1 MKKITI
7 FNAMTLM
14 TLAILFFSCNGKS
27 PRMPEP
33 EVPKNP
39 KEKPETKKPEPP
51 APTPDPPAPTP
62 EPPAPTPDPP
72 APTPEPPVPAPPTPE
87 PPVPAPPTPEPPVPA
102 PPTPQPPVP
111 APPTPEPPV
120 PAPPTPQPPVPTP
133 PAPPAPKPPKDRVL
147 TMVGQWIQTW
157 STNDYEIGK
166 DEWKPTP
173 EKAKYSYIFRADG
186 NWEVTVEVEG
196 IGSSRSSGTYQFDG
210 KKLTIMNGGT
220 VGIKGTFEVE
230 PLWDNDNE
238 LLEIKLKGIDSKIGY
253 IFLKL

>member
-51 APTPDPPAPTP
+51 APTPG
-62 EPPAPTPDPP
+62 PP

-87 PPVPAPPTPEPPVPA
+87 PPVPAPPTP
-102 PPTPQPPVP
+102 Q
-111 APPTPEPPV
+111 PPV

-210 KKLTIMNGGT
+210 KKLTIVNGGT

>member
-1 MKKITI
+1 
-7 FNAMTLM
+7 
-14 TLAILFFSCNGKS
+14 
-27 PRMPEP
+27 
-33 EVPKNP
+33 
-39 KEKPETKKPEPP
+39 
-51 APTPDPPAPTP
+51 
-62 EPPAPTPDPP
+62 
-72 APTPEPPVPAPPTPE
+72 
-87 PPVPAPPTPEPPVPA
+87 
-102 PPTPQPPVP
+102 
-111 APPTPEPPV
+111 
-120 PAPPTPQPPVPTP
+120 
-133 PAPPAPKPPKDRVL
+133 
-147 TMVGQWIQTW
+147 MVGQWIQTW

-210 KKLTIMNGGT
+210 KRLTFVNGGT

>member
-51 APTPDPPAPTP
+51 APTPG
-62 EPPAPTPDPP
+62 PP
-72 APTPEPPVPAPPTPE
+72 APTPEPPVPAPPTP
-87 PPVPAPPTPEPPVPA
+87 
-102 PPTPQPPVP
+102 Q
-111 APPTPEPPV
+111 PPV

-210 KKLTIMNGGT
+210 KKLTIVNGGT

-238 LLEIKLKGIDSKIGY
+238 QLEIKLKGIDSKIGY

>member
-51 APTPDPPAPTP
+51 APTPGPPA
-62 EPPAPTPDPP
+62 
-72 APTPEPPVPAPPTPE
+72 
-87 PPVPAPPTPEPPVPA
+87 PTPEPPVPA

-120 PAPPTPQPPVPTP
+120 PTPPAPAPTP
-133 PAPPAPKPPKDRVL
+133 PAPPTPKPPKDRVL
-147 TMVGQWIQTW
+147 TMVGQWAQTW
-157 STNDYEIGK
+157 STNDYEIGR

-210 KKLTIMNGGT
+210 KKLTIVNGGT

>member
-62 EPPAPTPDPP
+62 D
-72 APTPEPPVPAPPTPE
+72 PPVPAPPAPE

-111 APPTPEPPV
+111 APPTPE
-120 PAPPTPQPPVPTP
+120 PPVPTP

-210 KKLTIMNGGT
+210 KKLTIVNGGT

>member
-1 MKKITI
+1 MKKFTI

-51 APTPDPPAPTP
+51 APTP

-72 APTPEPPVPAPPTPE
+72 APTPD
-87 PPVPAPPTPEPPVPA
+87 PPVPA

-111 APPTPEPPV
+111 APPTP
-120 PAPPTPQPPVPTP
+120 Q
-133 PAPPAPKPPKDRVL
+133 PPAPKPPKDRVL

-210 KKLTIMNGGT
+210 KKLTIVNGGT

>member
-14 TLAILFFSCNGKS
+14 TLAILFFSCNGES

-39 KEKPETKKPEPP
+39 KEKPEPKKPEPP
-51 APTPDPPAPTP
+51 APTPG
-62 EPPAPTPDPP
+62 PP
-72 APTPEPPVPAPPTPE
+72 APTPEPPVPAPPTPQ
-87 PPVPAPPTPEPPVPA
+87 PPVPA

-120 PAPPTPQPPVPTP
+120 PTPPAPAPTP

-147 TMVGQWIQTW
+147 TMVGQWAQTW

>member
-51 APTPDPPAPTP
+51 APTPGPPA
-62 EPPAPTPDPP
+62 
-72 APTPEPPVPAPPTPE
+72 
-87 PPVPAPPTPEPPVPA
+87 PTPEPPVPA

-111 APPTPEPPV
+111 APPTPQPPV

-210 KKLTIMNGGT
+210 KKLTIVNGGT

>member
-62 EPPAPTPDPP
+62 EPPAPTPD
-72 APTPEPPVPAPPTPE
+72 
-87 PPVPAPPTPEPPVPA
+87 
-102 PPTPQPPVP
+102 PPVP

-173 EKAKYSYIFRADG
+173 EKAKYSYIFSADG

-210 KKLTIMNGGT
+210 KKLTIVNGGT

>member
-39 KEKPETKKPEPP
+39 KEKPEPKKPEPP
-51 APTPDPPAPTP
+51 APTPG
-62 EPPAPTPDPP
+62 PP
-72 APTPEPPVPAPPTPE
+72 APTPEPPVPAPPTPQ
-87 PPVPAPPTPEPPVPA
+87 PPVPA

-120 PAPPTPQPPVPTP
+120 PAPPTPEPPVPTPPAPAPTP

-210 KKLTIMNGGT
+210 KKLTIVNGGT

>member
-7 FNAMTLM
+7 FYAMTLM

-39 KEKPETKKPEPP
+39 KEKPEPKKPTPEPP
-51 APTPDPPAPTP
+51 VPTPEPPAPTP
-62 EPPAPTPDPP
+62 EPPA
-72 APTPEPPVPAPPTPE
+72 
-87 PPVPAPPTPEPPVPA
+87 PTPEPPVPA

-111 APPTPEPPV
+111 APPTPQPPV
-120 PAPPTPQPPVPTP
+120 PAPPTPQPPVPAPPTPGPPVPTP
-133 PAPPAPKPPKDRVL
+133 PAPPTPKPPKGRVL
-147 TMVGQWIQTW
+147 TMVGQWAQTW

-210 KKLTIMNGGT
+210 KKLTIVNGGT

>member
-1 MKKITI
+1 
-7 FNAMTLM
+7 M
-14 TLAILFFSCNGKS
+14 TLAILFFSCNGES

-39 KEKPETKKPEPP
+39 KEKPEPKK
-51 APTPDPPAPTP
+51 PTP
-62 EPPAPTPDPP
+62 EPPVPTPEPP
-72 APTPEPPVPAPPTPE
+72 VPTPEPPVPTPEPPVPAPPTPE
-87 PPVPAPPTPEPPVPA
+87 PPVPAPPTPEPPVP
-102 PPTPQPPVP
+102 TPP
-111 APPTPEPPV
+111 AP
-120 PAPPTPQPPVPTP
+120 APTP
-133 PAPPAPKPPKDRVL
+133 PAPPTPKPPKDRVL
-147 TMVGQWIQTW
+147 TMVGQWAQTW

-210 KKLTIMNGGT
+210 KKLTIVNGGT

>member
-62 EPPAPTPDPP
+62 EPP
-72 APTPEPPVPAPPTPE
+72 VPAPPTPE
-87 PPVPAPPTPEPPVPA
+87 PPVPAPPTPEPPVP
-102 PPTPQPPVP
+102 TPP
-111 APPTPEPPV
+111 AP
-120 PAPPTPQPPVPTP
+120 APTP

-210 KKLTIMNGGT
+210 KKLTIVNGGT

>member
-39 KEKPETKKPEPP
+39 KEKPEPKKPEPP
-51 APTPDPPAPTP
+51 APTPGPPAPTP
-62 EPPAPTPDPP
+62 EPPVPAPPTPQ
-72 APTPEPPVPAPPTPE
+72 PPVPAPPTPE

-120 PAPPTPQPPVPTP
+120 PAPPTPEPPVPTP

>member
-51 APTPDPPAPTP
+51 APTPG
-62 EPPAPTPDPP
+62 PP
-72 APTPEPPVPAPPTPE
+72 APTPEPPVPAPPTP
-87 PPVPAPPTPEPPVPA
+87 
-102 PPTPQPPVP
+102 Q
-111 APPTPEPPV
+111 PPV

-210 KKLTIMNGGT
+210 KKLTIVNGGT

>member
-87 PPVPAPPTPEPPVPA
+87 
-102 PPTPQPPVP
+102 PPVP

>member
-39 KEKPETKKPEPP
+39 KEKSEPKKPTPEPP
-51 APTPDPPAPTP
+51 VPTPDPPAPTP
-62 EPPAPTPDPP
+62 D
-72 APTPEPPVPAPPTPE
+72 
-87 PPVPAPPTPEPPVPA
+87 PPVPA

-120 PAPPTPQPPVPTP
+120 PAPPTPEPPVPAPPMPQPPVPTP

-210 KKLTIMNGGT
+210 KKLTIVNGGT

>member
-1 MKKITI
+1 MKKITS
-7 FNAMTLM
+7 FYAMTLM
-14 TLAILFFSCNGKS
+14 ALAILFFSCNGKS

-39 KEKPETKKPEPP
+39 KEKPEPKKPEPP
-51 APTPDPPAPTP
+51 APTPEPQPPVPTP
-62 EPPAPTPDPP
+62 E
-72 APTPEPPVPAPPTPE
+72 
-87 PPVPAPPTPEPPVPA
+87 
-102 PPTPQPPVP
+102 PQPPVP
-111 APPTPEPPV
+111 APPTPQPPV

-210 KKLTIMNGGT
+210 KKLTIVNGGT

>member
-7 FNAMTLM
+7 YYAMTLM
-14 TLAILFFSCNGKS
+14 ALAILFFSCNGKS

-39 KEKPETKKPEPP
+39 KEKLEPKKPEPP
-51 APTPDPPAPTP
+51 V
-62 EPPAPTPDPP
+62 
-72 APTPEPPVPAPPTPE
+72 PTPEPPVPTP
-87 PPVPAPPTPEPPVPA
+87 PAPA
-102 PPTPQPPVP
+102 
-111 APPTPEPPV
+111 
-120 PAPPTPQPPVPTP
+120 PTP

-147 TMVGQWIQTW
+147 TMVGQWAQTW

-173 EKAKYSYIFRADG
+173 EKAKYTYIFRADG

-196 IGSSRSSGTYQFDG
+196 IGSSRSSGTYQFVG
-210 KKLTIMNGGT
+210 KKLTIVNGGT

-230 PLWDNDNE
+230 PL
-238 LLEIKLKGIDSKIGY
+238 
-253 IFLKL
+253 